1 MTQAR
6 KYITGGAALLLAAAL
21 STSMGC
27 GGSDP
32 PASMDMA
39 TAAPTF
45 TSVQSAITN
54 KSCTTPGA
62 CHGAGTATMLSLG
75 ADAKANF
82 TTITTGTGKNGPF
95 INKAAPETS
104 NFLVIPTDSAK
115 KHNGAASW
123 TSADKEYAAVLAW
136 IKAGA
141 PSP

>member
-6 KYITGGAALLLAAAL
+6 KYITGGAALLLTAAL

-27 GGSDP
+27 GGSDT
-32 PASMDMA
+32 PASMDMT

-54 KSCTTPGA
+54 KSCAGA
-62 CHGAGTATMLSLG
+62 AVCHGAGTTTMLNLAG
-75 ADAKANF
+75 DAKTIF
-82 TTITTGTGKNGPF
+82 TTINTGTGKNGPF

-104 NFLVIPTDSAK
+104 NLLVIPSTAAK
-115 KHNGAASW
+115 HGAGGQAW
-123 TSADKEYAAVLAW
+123 TSADKDFAAVLAW
-136 IKAGA
+136 LKAGA